1 MRNLKPPLPSGFLQR
16 AVPTQPS
23 QRTSARRQPR
33 VDLSRLDATSLRKYR
48 RVYKLGELAAGVA
61 KEDLVPAV
69 LRHWQSQVQPLH
81 PLHSHSTHTPD
92 NALAMREDDEMRVT
106 AR

>member
-1 MRNLKPPLPSGFLQR
+1 MERTLTLLGDVVQR
-16 AVPTQPS
+16 AMPTQPS

-33 VDLSRLDATSLRKYR
+33 VDLSRLDAASLRKYR

-69 LRHWQSQVQPLH
+69 LRHWQSQVRPPGAH
-81 PLHSHSTHTPD
+81 CV
-92 NALAMREDDEMRVT
+92 RRVRG
-106 AR
+106 AGSSACQSLPPAAGRGGG

>member
-1 MRNLKPPLPSGFLQR
+1 VRVIPQQ

-33 VDLSRLDATSLRKYR
+33 VDLSRLDAASLRKYR

-69 LRHWQSQVQPLH
+69 LRHWQSQVSPPFPLAT
-81 PLHSHSTHTPD
+81 PSRLSTASMGGTK
-92 NALAMREDDEMRVT
+92 R
-106 AR
+106 